1 MSNSNTETLP
11 GHKGREEAKTQLE
24 AATGQE
30 VPLHQQ
36 QIKDQT
42 KQALVTEEK
51 NQEGNSG
58 QLQDSF
64 IPNLG
69 KKMEKNLLDY
79 FQNMEDKNTFAN
91 GKENSS
97 KAKCAKTTHLLL
109 MKPPALWMRAV
120 QQTPFP

>member
-30 VPLHQQ
+30 VPLYQQ

-42 KQALVTEEK
+42 KQALVTKEK
-51 NQEGNSG
+51 KQEGNSG

-64 IPNLG
+64 NPNLG
-69 KKMEKNLLDY
+69 KKTEKNLLDSISRTWRTKTPLQMARKIPQRQNVPNQPTY
-79 FQNMEDKNTFAN
+79 F
-91 GKENSS
+91 
-97 KAKCAKTTHLLL
+97 
-109 MKPPALWMRAV
+109 
-120 QQTPFP
+120 